1 MKYLTFL
8 SYCTDYCGCALTYV
22 SNYCTPAI
30 KLPCLSLHEMSLGR
44 QRSAL
49 SVFQIFLIGCLSSFQ
64 SCPFPLNLCGLICIE
79 VTHLKDAAPLGCV
92 VVIIYHPRFSGG
104 LRRWYI
110 ITTTHPR
117 GAASFKWVTSM
128 HIRPHKLRGN
138 GQDWNEERHP
148 IRKIWNTDKADLCR
162 PRDISCKLKQGS
174 LIAGVQ

>member
-92 VVIIYHPRFSGG
+92 VVIIYH
-104 LRRWYI
+104 LRS
-110 ITTTHPR
+110 PPEKR
-117 GAASFKWVTSM
+117 GPDV
-128 HIRPHKLRGN
+128 
-138 GQDWNEERHP
+138 
-148 IRKIWNTDKADLCR
+148 
-162 PRDISCKLKQGS
+162 GS
-174 LIAGVQ
+174 LSLKWFRMHRRSPAPPRCATASPPPLCTCSRCSCPLVSLFGTAERAG